1 MEYDPHYPTILP
13 EFIALPL
20 VFVLNILIPVSAI
33 FAARRLKRRRWLP
46 HTFAFLWVFLS
57 PFTLAILATP
67 TMAPGE
73 EAGPGGGMILLP
85 ILGESPIVLVVYV
98 VILLY
103 LRLTRPTCFAPHA
116 PS

>member
-13 EFIALPL
+13 DPIALPL

-33 FAARRLKRRRWLP
+33 FIARKLQRRRWLP

-57 PFTLAILATP
+57 PFTLAILTMP

-85 ILGESPIVLVVYV
+85 ILGETPIVLVVYA

-103 LRLTRPTCFAPHA
+103 LRLTRQTSLAPHS